1 MGFCGWGFFR
11 DSPAGHT
18 PALRRGRHHGALSR
32 NHRGRGGVALP
43 CRTTRMPCGSH
54 KPHAATLPR
63 GQPLRSPPPARRD
76 RSHRAIR
83 LRHEPLRNASRDTRG
98 GYECRAR
105 GVPKVYLPHH
115 PRSPEYALPNGGDP
129 LD

>member
-11 DSPAGHT
+11 DSPAGLS

-43 CRTTRMPCGSH
+43 CRTTRVPCGSH
-54 KPHAATLPR
+54 KPHATTLPH
-63 GQPLRSPPPARRD
+63 GEPLCSPPPTRRG
-76 RSHRAIR
+76 RAYRAIC
-83 LRHEPLRNASRDTRG
+83 LCHESLRNTSRDTRG
-98 GYECRAR
+98 GYEYRAR